1 MTTATM
7 SRATSRVSRAIGGV
21 KRIWGE
27 LNYADRRMLELRT
40 GIPFTAATERA
51 EALRLI
57 DKLEAL
63 YTSDDVDRRAS
74 DRV

>member
-1 MTTATM
+1 
-7 SRATSRVSRAIGGV
+7 
-21 KRIWGE
+21 
-27 LNYADRRMLELRT
+27 MLELRT